1 MCIRMMSG
9 AIATHNPFDNPEDR
23 TMTTL
28 NLENSRD
35 RSLLRRGLLL
45 IALLCAFTLSPIR
58 NALGVMPPPDGGYPQ
73 QNTAE
78 GEDAL
83 FSLASGNQNT
93 AVGFNAL
100 YSLTSGN
107 SNTAVGESALYNNT
121 TAFANTAVGDLALYF
136 NTAGKNTATGTSAL
150 YHNTTGERNTAH
162 GYATLAQN
170 LTGSRN
176 TANGSDSLFNNT
188 TGQRNTA
195 TGGFA
200 LFSNTDGNFNT
211 ADGAEALFSNTLG
224 KFNTASG
231 AFALYS
237 NTTGDGNVG
246 VGNFA
251 GQNLTTGSNNID
263 IGNMGLAGESNTIR
277 IGITGTQTNAYV
289 AGIYGANVGKSLP
302 VVVDASGHLG
312 TKGSSQRF
320 KTAIKPMD
328 KASEAVLA
336 LRPVTFQ
343 YEEEVDSDGTAE
355 FGLVAEEV
363 EKVNPDLVVRDAEG
377 KIYSV
382 RYDAVNAMLLNEF
395 LKQHGKVQELAA
407 TVAAQ
412 EREIKA
418 LAAKMKERRKS
429 RR

>member
-1 MCIRMMSG
+1 
-9 AIATHNPFDNPEDR
+9 
-23 TMTTL
+23 MTTPHF
-28 NLENSRD
+28 EKSSG
-35 RSLLRRGLLL
+35 RSPLRRGLLL
-45 IALLCAFTLSPIR
+45 ILLLFVFALSPIP
-58 NALGVMPPPDGGYPQ
+58 NAFGVMPPPDGGYPNA
-73 QNTAE
+73 NTAE
-78 GEDAL
+78 GDDAL
-83 FSLASGNQNT
+83 FSLTSGNQNT

-100 YSLTSGN
+100 YSNTSGN
-107 SNTAVGESALYNNT
+107 SNTAVGESALFSNT

-136 NTAGKNTATGTSAL
+136 NTGGKNTATGTSAL
-150 YHNTTGERNTAH
+150 YHNTDGERNTAH

-176 TANGSDSLFNNT
+176 TANGSDALFNNT

-200 LFSNTDGNFNT
+200 LFSNTTGDFNTAKGAEALFHNTLGNFNT
-211 ADGAEALFSNTLG
+211 ADGA
-224 KFNTASG
+224 
-231 AFALYS
+231 FALYN
-237 NTTGDGNVG
+237 NTTGEANIA

-251 GQNLTTGSNNID
+251 GQDLTTGSNNID
-263 IGNMGLAGESNTIR
+263 IGNPGVAGESNTIR
-277 IGITGTQTNAYV
+277 IGITGTQTDAYV
-289 AGIYGANVGKSLP
+289 AGIYQTTIAKKNLP
-302 VVVDASGHLG
+302 VVVDATGHLG

-328 KASEAVLA
+328 KASEALLA
-336 LRPVTFQ
+336 LKPVTFQ
-343 YEEEVDSDGTAE
+343 YKKELDPEGTPE
-355 FGLVAEEV
+355 FGLVAEQV

-407 TVAAQ
+407 TIAAQ
-412 EREIKA
+412 EKAIKA
-418 LAAKMKERRKS
+418 LSAKMKTQARKS

>member
-1 MCIRMMSG
+1 MPTLHLKKLSG
-9 AIATHNPFDNPEDR
+9 P
-23 TMTTL
+23 
-28 NLENSRD
+28 SRLQ
-35 RSLLRRGLLL
+35 RALLL
-45 IALLCAFTLSPIR
+45 ISLLFILALSAVPTAFAVL
-58 NALGVMPPPDGGYPQ
+58 PPPDGGYPQ

-83 FSLASGNQNT
+83 FSLTSGNQNT
-93 AVGFNAL
+93 AVGYNAL
-100 YSLTSGN
+100 YSLTAGN
-107 SNTAVGESALYNNT
+107 SNTAVGESALYSNT

-162 GYATLAQN
+162 GYATLGQN

-176 TANGSDSLFNNT
+176 TANGSDALFNNT

-211 ADGAEALFSNTLG
+211 AEGAEALFSNTLG
-224 KFNTASG
+224 KFNTANG

-237 NTTGDGNVG
+237 NTTGEGNIG

-263 IGNMGLAGESNTIR
+263 IGNQGVAGESNTIR
-277 IGITGTQTNAYV
+277 IGTTGTQKDTYV
-289 AGIYGANVGKSLP
+289 AGIYLAVVGKNLP

-312 TKGSSQRF
+312 TKGSSARF

-328 KASEAVLA
+328 KASEALLA
-336 LRPVTFQ
+336 LKPVTFQ
-343 YEEEVDSDGTAE
+343 YKQEFDSEGTPE
-355 FGLVAEEV
+355 FGLIAEQV
-363 EKVNPDLVVRDAEG
+363 EQVNPDLVVRDAQG
-377 KIYSV
+377 KVYSV

-407 TVAAQ
+407 TIAAQ
-412 EREIKA
+412 DKEIKA
-418 LAAKMKERRKS
+418 LAAMMKTQGAQIRTRAPRSK
-429 RR
+429 

>member
-1 MCIRMMSG
+1 
-9 AIATHNPFDNPEDR
+9 
-23 TMTTL
+23 MTTPHF
-28 NLENSRD
+28 EKSSG
-35 RSLLRRGLLL
+35 RSPLRRGLLL
-45 IALLCAFTLSPIR
+45 ILLLFVFFALSPIP
-58 NALGVMPPPDGGYPQ
+58 NAFGVMPPPDGGYPNA
-73 QNTAE
+73 NTAE
-78 GEDAL
+78 GDDAL
-83 FSLASGNQNT
+83 FSLTSGNQNT

-100 YSLTSGN
+100 YSNTSGN
-107 SNTAVGESALYNNT
+107 SNTAVGESALFSNT

-136 NTAGKNTATGTSAL
+136 NTGGKNTATGTSAL
-150 YHNTTGERNTAH
+150 YHNTDGERNTAH

-176 TANGSDSLFNNT
+176 TANGSDALFNNT

-200 LFSNTDGNFNT
+200 LFSNTTGDFNTAKGAEALFHNTLGNFNT
-211 ADGAEALFSNTLG
+211 ADGA
-224 KFNTASG
+224 
-231 AFALYS
+231 FALYN
-237 NTTGDGNVG
+237 NTTGEANIA

-251 GQNLTTGSNNID
+251 GQDLTTGSNNID
-263 IGNMGLAGESNTIR
+263 IGNPGVAGESNTIR
-277 IGITGTQTNAYV
+277 IGITGTQTDAYV
-289 AGIYGANVGKSLP
+289 AGIYQTTIAKKNLP
-302 VVVDASGHLG
+302 VVVDATGHLG

-328 KASEAVLA
+328 KASEALLA
-336 LRPVTFQ
+336 LKPVTFQ
-343 YEEEVDSDGTAE
+343 YKKELDPEGTPE
-355 FGLVAEEV
+355 FGLVAEQV

-407 TVAAQ
+407 TIAAQ
-412 EREIKA
+412 EKAIKA
-418 LAAKMKERRKS
+418 LSAQMKERARKS